1 MANVAKKVFKTNN
14 NECVELVQN
23 GIQNIGLAKNT
34 CSKSEIQKMC
44 YVFKV
49 NNKDTRTL

>member
-14 NECVELVQN
+14 KECVELVQN

-34 CSKSEIQKMC
+34 CSKSEIQTVK
-44 YVFKV
+44 
-49 NNKDTRTL
+49 KDVLCVQS